1 MSSRCLEQKW
11 HPHRLLRWPLRR
23 QTAKKE
29 RRKKVYSADM
39 ELIYRFIHSGNQ
51 EWKVGQNGN
60 GFSVPDRLL
69 GYKKSPEIGCQQ
81 LTPIFHSQ
89 SITLHDRKS
98 PLLYTNRLHAHT
110 CNSSHMATNFLQTY
124 FCAHNRRE
132 FFLKKIE
139 FRQESQTSFLR
150 GVWKFIDPL
159 FKRISREYLDIKAW
173 CAAFEFLFISLSI
186 SLFFVSTVEKT
197 FNISTGILEWNWK
210 LRINCNFFHIEL
222 KKI

>member
-1 MSSRCLEQKW
+1 MSRTKVASTSTSQVTLAEANRKK
-11 HPHRLLRWPLRR
+11 R
-23 QTAKKE
+23 KKE
-29 RRKKVYSADM
+29 KVYSADM

-98 PLLYTNRLHAHT
+98 PLLYTNRLHGHT
-110 CNSSHMATNFLQTY
+110 CNSSHLMATNFLETY

-132 FFLKKIE
+132 FFLKKNWISPRIANE
-139 FRQESQTSFLR
+139 FPKRCMKVYWPTFQTYFE
-150 GVWKFIDPL
+150 G
-159 FKRISREYLDIKAW
+159 ISWY
-173 CAAFEFLFISLSI
+173 
-186 SLFFVSTVEKT
+186 
-197 FNISTGILEWNWK
+197 
-210 LRINCNFFHIEL
+210 
-222 KKI
+222 